1 MHYRSVHVSDIV
13 DGKIVSTKVVV
24 VRFVEAEA
32 TVPVMLENVKFA
44 MANDEEYILTDSVGN
59 EIMESEGTSGQ

>member
-1 MHYRSVHVSDIV
+1 MSDIV